1 MQMEPYFLL
10 IINYLISL
18 DLCIYKS
25 SELESTFIEIINPKK
40 TNIIIGYIHR
50 HPTMNLNEIND
61 N

>member
-18 DLCIYKS
+18 DLCIYIS

-40 TNIIIGYIHR
+40 NKYHHWLYTQTPN
-50 HPTMNLNEIND
+50 NESQ
-61 N
+61 